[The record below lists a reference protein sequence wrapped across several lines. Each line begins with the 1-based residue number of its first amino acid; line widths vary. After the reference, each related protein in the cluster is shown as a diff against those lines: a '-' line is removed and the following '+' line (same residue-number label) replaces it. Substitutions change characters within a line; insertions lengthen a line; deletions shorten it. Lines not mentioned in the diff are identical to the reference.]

1 MINRV
6 FCIIGLLFLHI
17 NLQASDYINN
27 ATSIYDE
34 YMNACYY
41 CEDGAW
47 LNNDKTYICEPNKK
61 SIGLVLLNRN
71 IKECPEINTKE
82 FFNIKKLNEIYYRK
96 YLKEIIDI
104 VKEEIFIKKSNPDN
118 LDLVLDELNTKKLR
132 LLKIIELEVKE
143 AIK

>member
-6 FCIIGLLFLHI
+6 LCIISLLFLHI

-47 LNNDKTYICEPNKK
+47 MSYGETYICEPNKK
-61 SIGLVLLNRN
+61 SIGLVLLDRN
-71 IKECPEINTKE
+71 EKCPEINTKR
-82 FFNIKKLNEIYYRK
+82 FFDIQKLNEIYYKK
-96 YLKEIIDI
+96 YIKEIIDI
-104 VKEEIFIKKSNPDN
+104 VKEEIFIKKSNPAN
-118 LDLVLDELNTKKLR
+118 LNSVLDELNNRKLR
-132 LLKIIELEVKE
+132 LLKIIDLEVKE